1 MTDYPIESLLPQLC
15 ETFRPG
21 STVLLQ
27 APPGAGK
34 TTRVPLALL
43 GTIGPVGTAAPIQGD
58 IWMIEPRRLAVRA
71 AAERLADSLNEP
83 VGQRIGF
90 AIRGERRR
98 SAQTRIEVLTDG
110 LFLRR
115 LQADPALEGVQCVLF
130 DEFHERRRD
139 ADLALALLR
148 EARPLLRP
156 DLAVMLMSA
165 TLDLSDLRPRLPE
178 AVVLESEG
186 RGFPVE
192 TVHQPPRQDESL
204 PRQVLRAI
212 ETHGLSL
219 PGGSSV
225 LVFLPGLAE
234 IHRCRELLQRSA
246 SLADWSVMCLHGQ
259 LPLEEQRIALQG
271 CDRQHSGQLI
281 LASAIAESSITLNGV
296 RLVIDSGLSRQLRY
310 DAGSGMEGLETVPS
324 SLASA
329 DQRRGRAGRQGPGC
343 CIRLWSPAN
352 QQRRPQF
359 SPPELELADPQPV
372 VLELAA
378 WGCGLGE
385 DLPWLDPPPRP
396 ALLNGRDQLI
406 ALKALEPDGRLS
418 GQGQLLG
425 QLGVHPRLGLLMLEA
440 RRCGTPQLGCDLAA
454 ILSER
459 DPLPWRD
466 VGCDLSA
473 RLDAMGQ
480 QKQLGALRQLS
491 RQLQRQLNRL
501 PPDRDHC
508 QRRISAA
515 ELVLKAFPEWL
526 ALRRTE
532 RPGRF
537 QLRQGRG
544 ARLDEQDP
552 LINAEAL
559 AVARLDLGQRD
570 TRIQLA
576 LPLSR
581 STVDRLAEEE
591 GSWEDLLSWDEQCQ
605 RIRAERTLSLGALR
619 LRREPHPAPDSR
631 QCRDLIIERLQ
642 RGGTLDVLPWTP
654 ASVQLRRRL
663 DLAYRQLGSPWE
675 PKNPDVLLAS
685 LSAWLGDALEGCQ
698 SWNDLDATVLENALW
713 GSLDWSQRQELD
725 RLLPSRLLI
734 PSGRSADLTYEDDGQ
749 VVLAV
754 KLQEMFGCETGP
766 TVLQGQL
773 PVTVE
778 LLSPAGRPLQRTCDL
793 SGFWHGSYASVRKE
807 MRGRYPKH
815 PWPEEPWTAQATA
828 RTKRQSGGKQT

>member
-1 MTDYPIESLLPQLC
+1 MTAYPIDSLLPQLC
-15 ETFRPG
+15 EQLGPG
-21 STVLLQ
+21 KTVLLQ

-43 GTIGPVGTAAPIQGD
+43 GAIGPMAEAAPIRGE
-58 IWMIEPRRLAVRA
+58 IWMVEPRRLAVRA
-71 AAERLADSLNEP
+71 AAERLADSLGEA
-83 VGQRIGF
+83 VGACIGY

-115 LQADPALEGVQCVLF
+115 LQNDPALDGVQCVLF

-156 DLAVMLMSA
+156 DLSIALMSA
-165 TLDLSDLRPRLPE
+165 TLDLSDLRQRLPE
-178 AVVLESEG
+178 AVVLESAG
-186 RGFPVE
+186 RCFPVD
-192 TVHQPPRQDESL
+192 TVHQPPRLEESL

-212 ETHGLSL
+212 ETHALSL
-219 PGGSSV
+219 PDGSGV

-234 IHRCRELLQRSA
+234 IQRCRELLQRSA
-246 SLADWSVMCLHGQ
+246 CLETWDVVCLHGQ
-259 LPLEEQRIALQG
+259 LPLEEQRKALRG
-271 CDRQHSGQLI
+271 CDRHHAGQLI
-281 LASAIAESSITLNGV
+281 LASAIAESSITLSGV

-310 DAGSGMEGLETVPS
+310 DPGTGMEGLETVPS

-329 DQRRGRAGRQGPGC
+329 DQRRGRAGRQGPGQC
-343 CIRLWSPAN
+343 VRLWSPAN

-359 SPPELELADPQPV
+359 SPPELGLADPQPV

-378 WGCGLGE
+378 WGCGLGD
-385 DLPWLDPPPRP
+385 DLPWLDPPPRA
-396 ALLNGRDQLI
+396 ALINGRDQLI
-406 ALKALEPDGRLS
+406 ALQALEADGRLS
-418 GQGQLLG
+418 ARGQLLER
-425 QLGVHPRLGLLMLEA
+425 LGVHPRLALLMLEA

-466 VGCDLSA
+466 VGCDLAA
-473 RLDAMGQ
+473 RLDAMHE

-491 RQLQRQLNRL
+491 GQLQRQLDRL
-501 PPDRDHC
+501 PLERDAPGPE
-508 QRRISAA
+508 IPAA

-526 ALRRTE
+526 ALRRQE
-532 RPGRF
+532 QPGRF

-544 ARLDEQDP
+544 ARLDAQDP
-552 LINAEAL
+552 LFNAEAL
-559 AVARLDLGQRD
+559 AVARLDLGHRD

-576 LPLSR
+576 LPVSR
-581 STVDRLAEEE
+581 STVDRLADEE
-591 GSWEDLLSWDEQCQ
+591 GCWQDLLSWDEQER
-605 RIRAERTLSLGALR
+605 RIRAERTLTLGALK
-619 LRREPHPAPDSR
+619 LRREPQPAPDR
-631 QCRDLIIERLQ
+631 QQCRDLLIERLQ
-642 RGGTLDVLPWTP
+642 RGGTLDVLGWTP
-654 ASVQLRRRL
+654 AAVQLRRRL
-663 DLAYRQLGSPWE
+663 DLAYRRLGPPWQPRDPEGLLGS
-675 PKNPDVLLAS
+675 
-685 LSAWLGDALEGCQ
+685 LSDWLGDALEGCQ
-698 SWNDLDATVLENALW
+698 SWRDLDATTLENALW
-713 GSLDWSQRQELD
+713 GSLEWSHRQELE
-725 RLLPSRLLI
+725 RLLPRRLSI
-734 PSGRSADLTYEDDGQ
+734 PSGRSAELTYEEDGQ

-766 TVLQGQL
+766 TVLQGEL

-793 SGFWHGSYASVRKE
+793 AGFWHGSYASVRKE

-815 PWPEEPWTAQATA
+815 PWPEEPWTARATA
-828 RTKRQSGGKQT
+828 GTKRQVGYKKA